1 MSFLNSLELGDHV
14 FVVYSN
20 QEAKSRDCFSFLKS
34 GFDNNEFL
42 FLMMGSI
49 PKDEIYKKMTK
60 QWNIDNIKEIEDK
73 KDDIIITTP
82 KEWYYPD
89 GDFNTYRILKKLELT
104 FSNAAKR
111 GKKGLR
117 SFIDVTAFFIEGL
130 ENALISY
137 DEILEKQ
144 FSFPFLSV
152 YAYKMDDIK
161 KMTPQQYALLNTNH
175 GIWIKG

>member
-1 MSFLNSLELGDHV
+1 MNFLRSLEMGDHV
-14 FVVYSN
+14 FVVYPN
-20 QEAKSRDCFSFLKS
+20 QDAKLRDCFSFLRD

-42 FLMMGSI
+42 FVMLESLS
-49 PKDEIYKKMTK
+49 KDEIFKKIAK
-60 QWNIDNIKEIEDK
+60 EWNIDNMEELEGIKG
-73 KDDIIITTP
+73 DILITTP

-89 GDFNTYRILKKLELT
+89 GDFDTFRILKKWELT
-104 FSNAAKR
+104 FSNASKR

-137 DEILEKQ
+137 DKILEKQ

-152 YAYKMDDIK
+152 YAYKMEDIK
-161 KMTPQQYALLNTNH
+161 KMTPQQYALLTTNH

>member
-1 MSFLNSLELGDHV
+1 MGDHV

-20 QEAKSRDCFSFLKS
+20 QEAKLRDCFSFLKA

-42 FLMMGSI
+42 FIMMESLS
-49 PKDEIYKKMTK
+49 KDEIFNRIAKE
-60 QWNIDNIKEIEDK
+60 WNIGDTEELEGI
-73 KDDIIITTP
+73 KDDILITTP

-89 GDFNTYRILKKLELT
+89 DDFNTYRILKKWELT
-104 FSNAAKR
+104 FSNASKR

-130 ENALISY
+130 ENELIAY

-144 FSFPFLSV
+144 FPFPFSSV
-152 YAYKMDDIK
+152 YAYKMEDIK
-161 KMTPQQYALLNTNH
+161 KMTPQQYALLNKNH
-175 GIWIKG
+175 GIWITD

>member
-1 MSFLNSLELGDHV
+1 M
-14 FVVYSN
+14 FVVYPN
-20 QEAKSRDCFSFLKS
+20 EGAKLRDCFSFLKS

-42 FLMMGSI
+42 FIMWILCLKMKLLKEL
-49 PKDEIYKKMTK
+49 PKNGTFNMKDFEGL
-60 QWNIDNIKEIEDK
+60 

-82 KEWYYPD
+82 KELYYPD
-89 GDFNTYRILKKLELT
+89 GDFNTYRILKKWEFA
-104 FSNAAKR
+104 FSNASKR
-111 GKKGLR
+111 GKRGLR
-117 SFIDVTAFFIEGL
+117 AFVDVTAFFIGGL
-130 ENALISY
+130 ENALIPC

-175 GIWIKG
+175 GIWVKD

>member
-1 MSFLNSLELGDHV
+1 MGDHV

-20 QEAKSRDCFSFLKS
+20 EEAKLRDCFSFLKS

-42 FLMMGSI
+42 FIMMDSLS
-49 PKDEIYKKMTK
+49 KDEIFKRIAKE
-60 QWNIDNIKEIEDK
+60 WNFGNMKDLEGI
-73 KDDIIITTP
+73 KDDIIITTT

-89 GDFNTYRILKKLELT
+89 GDFNTYRILKKWELT
-104 FSNAAKR
+104 FSNASKR
-111 GKKGLR
+111 GKRGLR
-117 SFIDVTAFFIEGL
+117 SFVDVTAFFIEGL
-130 ENALISY
+130 ENALIPY